1 MSLRGEPW
9 TIALALTGQFNPQG
23 THMKKMLLL
32 QTALVATAGLFLA
45 DIASAQTKEVPIALT
60 LGGYFTTVFKAADL
74 ENNRTLTGRQ
84 DHGFA
89 TDAEIYFN
97 IRGVLADGTVIGG
110 RVELEGETEGD
121 QIDEAYMFVERSDIG
136 RAEFG
141 STDRA
146 ASKMVFAAPT
156 AIPGYGTVDPTGS
169 IAITNAPTGA
179 RTSGNLTKFA
189 GAPDDANGINLYTS
203 ANRYFGSKAGKGLQL
218 GVSYTPD
225 GCQDFTT
232 VSNTSINST
241 TGLQT
246 GCGGGFTTD
255 NDAGQVSE
263 AYTFAANYVES
274 FGALDVGIFGAYNR
288 FNIEATNAGTA
299 ASGSATVFQNSGLEG
314 WAVGTTLTYN
324 IADGSSVQV
333 GGAWKKEE
341 TGVGAKDERNVYTA
355 GVRYLTNGLNP
366 GSIGVGVDYAK
377 TKADQGNIAGTAV
390 SGEDEYTWYSL
401 GVTYQVARGI
411 MGFGGVGRYE
421 YEDAVAAG
429 TVVGGTAQA
438 DNNSKANFAIVG
450 MRLDF

>member
-1 MSLRGEPW
+1 
-9 TIALALTGQFNPQG
+9 
-23 THMKKMLLL
+23 MKKTLLL

-45 DIASAQTKEVPIALT
+45 DIAAAQTKESPIALT
-60 LGGYFTTVFKAADL
+60 LGGYFTTVFKAADFD
-74 ENNRTLTGRQ
+74 NSRTLGSRQ
-84 DHGFA
+84 SQAFS

-97 IRGVLADGTVIGG
+97 IRGVLADGTAIGA

-121 QIDEAYMFVERSDIG
+121 QIDEAYMYVERSDIG

-156 AIPGYGTVDPTGS
+156 AILGYGTIDPTGS

-179 RTSGNLTKFA
+179 RTSGNFTKFS
-189 GAPDDANGINLYTS
+189 GAVDDANGINLYTS

-218 GVSYTPD
+218 GFSYAPD
-225 GCQDFTT
+225 GCQDLTST
-232 VSNTSINST
+232 NNTAVASPATQI
-241 TGLQT
+241 
-246 GCGGGFTTD
+246 GCGGGFTTK
-255 NDAGQVSE
+255 NDAGQVSR
-263 AYTFAANYVES
+263 AYTAAANYLES
-274 FGALDVGIFGAYNR
+274 FGAFDIGVFGAYNR
-288 FNIEATNAGTA
+288 FDIEANSAGSLTN
-299 ASGSATVFQNSGLEG
+299 GSATVFKSDGLEG
-314 WAVGTTLTYN
+314 WAFGTTVTYN

-341 TGVGAKDERNVYTA
+341 TGVGPNDERNVYTA
-355 GVRYLTNGLNP
+355 GVRYLTNGANP
-366 GSIGVGVDYAK
+366 GSFGIGVDYAK
-377 TKADQGNIAGTAV
+377 TKADQGNIAGNAV
-390 SGEDEYTWYSL
+390 GGEDDYTWYSL

-411 MGFGGVGRYE
+411 VGFGGVGRYE

-438 DNNSKANFAIVG
+438 DNNAKANFAIVG